1 LTEKPSNQGSAKK
14 RQPLIPQNRE
24 MTVPILPGT
33 AATDYERYLRTDEL
47 LSLQKPTEERS
58 HPDELMF
65 QVVHQASELIL
76 KGTANELERAGES
89 IGDGDYTRAVKLM
102 DRAFRLFDQA
112 IRLLN
117 VLETLTPYE
126 YHVIRAGL
134 GHGSGLD
141 SPGFL
146 SLLHL
151 APRLGHAFFNQLDRT
166 GLDAG
171 QLYRRS
177 SEFLPLHE
185 VAEKLLDFD
194 ERMQLFRFHHMK
206 LAHRIIG
213 GDVLGT
219 TGRPVDILR
228 QRQEHVLYR
237 ELWEVRNEIT
247 ARVNAKTKMKGQG
260 HGREEGPRS

>member
-1 LTEKPSNQGSAKK
+1 MAKQPKAEKPELHPHY
-14 RQPLIPQNRE
+14 PLVPQNRE
-24 MTVPILPGT
+24 MTEPVLPGT
-33 AATDYERYLRTDEL
+33 GATDYERYLRTDEL
-47 LSLQKPTEERS
+47 LALQKPPEQRS

-65 QVVHQASELIL
+65 QLVHQASELLL
-76 KGTANELERAGES
+76 KGSANELERARSS
-89 IGDGDYTRAVKLM
+89 IAEGDYTRSIKLM
-102 DRAFRLFDQA
+102 DRSFRMLDRA
-112 IRLLN
+112 IDLLH

-151 APRLGHAFFNQLDRT
+151 APRLGKAFFAQIDAA
-166 GLDAG
+166 GLTAEE
-171 QLYRRS
+171 LYRRS
-177 SEFLPLHE
+177 AQFLSLHE

-194 ERMQLFRFHHMK
+194 ERVQLFRFHHMK

-228 QRQEHVLYR
+228 QRQEHVLYK

-247 ARVNAKTKMKGQG
+247 ARVNAKTKMEDQG
-260 HGREEGPRS
+260 HGRK

>member
-1 LTEKPSNQGSAKK
+1 MAKQPKPDEPLANH
-14 RQPLIPQNRE
+14 QPLIPQNRE
-24 MTVPILPGT
+24 MTQPILPGSG
-33 AATDYERYLRTDEL
+33 ATDYERYLRTDEL
-47 LSLQKPTEERS
+47 LSLQKPPEQRS

-65 QVVHQASELIL
+65 QIVHQASELLL
-76 KGTANELERAGES
+76 KGTANEIDRARAAITEA
-89 IGDGDYTRAVKLM
+89 DYTRVVKLM
-102 DRAFRLFDQA
+102 DRAFRMLDRA
-112 IRLLN
+112 IDLLH

-126 YHVIRAGL
+126 YHIIRAGL

-151 APRLGHAFFNQLDRT
+151 APRLGEAFFDQLDKT
-166 GLDAG
+166 KISVEEM
-171 QLYRRS
+171 YRRS
-177 SEFLPLHE
+177 GDFLPLHE

-194 ERMQLFRFHHMK
+194 ERIQLFRFHHIK

-228 QRQEHVLYR
+228 QRQEHVLYK

-247 ARVNAKTKMKGQG
+247 ARVNAKTKMEDQG
-260 HGREEGPRS
+260 HGRK

>member
-1 LTEKPSNQGSAKK
+1 MAKPPKPTRSANKL

-24 MTVPILPGT
+24 MTKPILPGSG
-33 AATDYERYLRTDEL
+33 ATDYERYLRTDEL
-47 LSLQKPTEERS
+47 LSLQKPPEQRS

-65 QVVHQASELIL
+65 QIVHQASELLL
-76 KGTANELERAGES
+76 KGTANELDRARSAMEE
-89 IGDGDYTRAVKLM
+89 GDHTRAVKLI
-102 DRAFRLFDQA
+102 DRAFRLMDRA
-112 IRLLN
+112 IDLLH

-126 YHVIRAGL
+126 YHIIRAGL

-151 APRLGHAFFNQLDRT
+151 APRLGDAFFHQLDKSGIT
-166 GLDAG
+166 VEEM
-171 QLYRRS
+171 YRRS
-177 SEFLPLHE
+177 SQFLALHE

-194 ERMQLFRFHHMK
+194 ERVQLFRFHHMK

-228 QRQEHVLYR
+228 QRQEHVLYK

-247 ARVNAKTKMKGQG
+247 ARVNDKTKMEGQG
-260 HGREEGPRS
+260 HGRK

>member
-1 LTEKPSNQGSAKK
+1 LTQKAQKPQKK
-14 RQPLIPQNRE
+14 ITLKKHQPLVPQNRE
-24 MTVPILPGT
+24 MTLPILPGT

-47 LSLQKPTEERS
+47 LALQKSPEERS

-65 QVVHQASELIL
+65 QVVHQASELLL
-76 KGTANELERAGES
+76 KGTANELEGARRSICDADYVRA
-89 IGDGDYTRAVKLM
+89 AKLM
-102 DRAFRLFDQA
+102 DRAFRMLDRA
-112 IRLLN
+112 IDLLH

-151 APRLGHAFFNQLDRT
+151 APRLGQGFFDQVDKTRITLE
-166 GLDAG
+166 

-177 SEFLPLHE
+177 AEFLPLHE

-194 ERMQLFRFHHMK
+194 ERVQLFRFHHMK

-219 TGRPVDILR
+219 TGRSVDILR
-228 QRQEHVLYR
+228 QRQEHVLYK

-247 ARVNAKTKMKGQG
+247 ARVNQKTKMEDQG
-260 HGREEGPRS
+260 HGRS

>member
-1 LTEKPSNQGSAKK
+1 MAK
-14 RQPLIPQNRE
+14 QPKLEPKKSRRLPLVPQNRE
-24 MTVPILPGT
+24 MTQPILPGSG
-33 AATDYERYLRTDEL
+33 ATDYERYLRTDEL
-47 LSLQKPTEERS
+47 LSLQKPPDKRS

-65 QVVHQASELIL
+65 QIVHQASELLL
-76 KGTANELERAGES
+76 KGTANELERARES
-89 IGDGDYTRAVKLM
+89 IDEGDYTRAVKLM
-102 DRAFRLFDQA
+102 DRAFRMFDRA
-112 IRLLN
+112 IDLLR

-126 YHVIRAGL
+126 YHLIRAGL

-151 APRLGHAFFNQLDRT
+151 APRLGEAFFHRLDKRK
-166 GLDAG
+166 LSAEE
-171 QLYRRS
+171 LYRRS
-177 SEFLPLHE
+177 AEFLSLHE

-194 ERMQLFRFHHMK
+194 ERIQLFRFHHIK

-247 ARVNAKTKMKGQG
+247 ARVNAKTKMEDQG
-260 HGREEGPRS
+260 HGRK

>member
-1 LTEKPSNQGSAKK
+1 MTEKPKPHH
-14 RQPLIPQNRE
+14 PLTPQNRE
-24 MTVPILPGT
+24 MTEPILPGQG
-33 AATDYERYLRTDEL
+33 ATDYERYLRTDEL
-47 LSLQKPTEERS
+47 LSLQKDPEERS

-65 QVVHQASELIL
+65 QVVHQSSELLL
-76 KGTANELERAGES
+76 KGAANELDRARQAISE
-89 IGDGDYTRAVKLM
+89 GDYLRALKLM
-102 DRAFRLFDQA
+102 DRAFRMLDPT
-112 IRLLN
+112 IDLLH

-151 APRLGHAFFNQLDRT
+151 APRLGQAFFDQLDKT
-166 GLDAG
+166 GITVEE
-171 QLYRRS
+171 LYRRS
-177 SEFLPLHE
+177 SENLGLHE

-194 ERMQLFRFHHMK
+194 ERVQLFRFHHMK

-219 TGRPVDILR
+219 TGRSVDILR

-237 ELWEVRNEIT
+237 ELWEVRNDIT
-247 ARVNAKTKMKGQG
+247 ARVNAKTKMEEQG
-260 HGREEGPRS
+260 HGSS

>member
-1 LTEKPSNQGSAKK
+1 MTEKPSNQGSAKK
-14 RQPLIPQNRE
+14 RQPLIAQNRE

-47 LSLQKPTEERS
+47 LSLQKPPEERS

-76 KGTANELERAGES
+76 KGTANELERARES

-112 IRLLN
+112 IHLLN

-151 APRLGHAFFNQLDRT
+151 APRLGQAFFYQLDRT
-166 GLDAG
+166 GLDVG
-171 QLYRRS
+171 QIYRRS

-247 ARVNAKTKMKGQG
+247 ARVNAKTKMKGRG

>member
-1 LTEKPSNQGSAKK
+1 MSGKQKK
-14 RQPLIPQNRE
+14 LKSPKHLPLIPQNRE
-24 MTVPILPGT
+24 MTKPILPGT

-47 LSLQKPTEERS
+47 LALQKSPEKRS

-65 QVVHQASELIL
+65 QVVHQASELLL
-76 KGTANELERAGES
+76 KGTANELERAREAVAEGN
-89 IGDGDYTRAVKLM
+89 YTRAVKLLDRSFRM
-102 DRAFRLFDQA
+102 LDRAID
-112 IRLLN
+112 LLQ

-126 YHVIRAGL
+126 YQIIRAGL

-151 APRLGHAFFNQLDRT
+151 APRLGQAFFDQLDSA
-166 GLDAG
+166 GLSVE
-171 QLYRRS
+171 QLYRRCD
-177 SEFLPLHE
+177 EFLPLHE

-194 ERMQLFRFHHMK
+194 ERVQLFRFHHMK

-228 QRQEHVLYR
+228 QRQEHVLYK

-247 ARVNAKTKMKGQG
+247 ARVNAKTKMEDQG
-260 HGREEGPRS
+260 HGRSG

>member
-1 LTEKPSNQGSAKK
+1 MSKTPKPRAAKEQ
-14 RQPLIPQNRE
+14 QPLIPGNRE
-24 MTVPILPGT
+24 MTEAVLPGT

-47 LSLQKPTEERS
+47 LSLQTPAEKRS

-65 QVVHQASELIL
+65 QLVHQASELLL
-76 KGTANELERAGES
+76 KGAANELNRARDS
-89 IGDGDYTRAVKLM
+89 IAEGDFTRAVKLM
-102 DRAFRLFDQA
+102 DRAFRLLDPT
-112 IRLLN
+112 IDLLH

-126 YHVIRAGL
+126 YHIIRAGL

-151 APRLGHAFFNQLDRT
+151 APRLGQAFFDQLGNSD
-166 GLDAG
+166 LSVEE
-171 QLYRRS
+171 LYRRS
-177 SEFLPLHE
+177 AEFLGLHE

-194 ERMQLFRFHHMK
+194 ERVQLFRFHHMK

-237 ELWEVRNEIT
+237 ELWEARNEIT
-247 ARVNAKTKMKGQG
+247 ARVNAKTKMEDQG
-260 HGREEGPRS
+260 HGRK

>member
-1 LTEKPSNQGSAKK
+1 
-14 RQPLIPQNRE
+14 
-24 MTVPILPGT
+24 MPILPGT

-47 LSLQKPTEERS
+47 LSLQKHPEERS

-65 QVVHQASELIL
+65 QIVHQASELLL
-76 KGTANELERAGES
+76 KGAANELDRAREF
-89 IGDGDYTRAVKLM
+89 IAATNFTRAIKLM
-102 DRAFRLFDQA
+102 DRAFRLLDRT
-112 IRLLN
+112 IDLLS

-151 APRLGHAFFNQLDRT
+151 APRLGEAFLDQLDRSE
-166 GLDAG
+166 LSIEE
-171 QLYRRS
+171 LYRRS
-177 SEFLPLHE
+177 GDFLPLHE

-194 ERMQLFRFHHMK
+194 ERVQLFRFHHMK

-228 QRQEHVLYR
+228 QRQQHVLYR

>member
-1 LTEKPSNQGSAKK
+1 MTNKTPKQRVIK

-24 MTVPILPGT
+24 MTQPVLPGT

-47 LSLQKPTEERS
+47 LSLQKQPEERS

-65 QVVHQASELIL
+65 QVVHQASELLL
-76 KGTANELERAGES
+76 KGAANELERARES
-89 IGDGDYTRAVKLM
+89 IGKGDFTFAIKLM
-102 DRAFRLFDQA
+102 DRAFRLFDST
-112 IRLLN
+112 IDLLH

-141 SPGFL
+141 SPGFVA
-146 SLLHL
+146 LLHL
-151 APRLGHAFFNQLDRT
+151 APRLGQAFFDQLNSSELT
-166 GLDAG
+166 LEE
-171 QLYRRS
+171 LYRRT
-177 SEFLPLHE
+177 SEFLALHE

-194 ERMQLFRFHHMK
+194 ERVQLFRLHHMK

-247 ARVNAKTKMKGQG
+247 AR
-260 HGREEGPRS
+260 

>member
-1 LTEKPSNQGSAKK
+1 MTKTPKPRAARQH
-14 RQPLIPQNRE
+14 QPLTPQNRE
-24 MTVPILPGT
+24 MTQPILPGT

-47 LSLQKPTEERS
+47 LSLQKPAEERS

-65 QVVHQASELIL
+65 QVVHQASELLL
-76 KGTANELERAGES
+76 KGTANELERARDS
-89 IGDGDYTRAVKLM
+89 IAEGDLPRALKLM
-102 DRAFRLFDQA
+102 DRAFRLLDPT
-112 IRLLN
+112 IDLLH

-151 APRLGHAFFNQLDRT
+151 APRLGQAFFDQLDNAELT
-166 GLDAG
+166 VE

-177 SEFLPLHE
+177 AEFLSLHE

-237 ELWEVRNEIT
+237 ELWEARNQIT
-247 ARVNAKTKMKGQG
+247 ARVNAKTKMQDQG
-260 HGREEGPRS
+260 HGRSG

>member
-1 LTEKPSNQGSAKK
+1 MSEKQPKK
-14 RQPLIPQNRE
+14 PKSPKHQPLIPQNRE
-24 MTVPILPGT
+24 MTQPVLPGT
-33 AATDYERYLRTDEL
+33 AATDYERYLRTEEL
-47 LSLQKPTEERS
+47 LALQKPADQRS

-65 QVVHQASELIL
+65 QVVHQASELLL
-76 KGTANELERAGES
+76 KGTVNELERAREAIADAS
-89 IGDGDYTRAVKLM
+89 YTRGVKLLDRSFRM
-102 DRAFRLFDQA
+102 LDRAID
-112 IRLLN
+112 LLH

-126 YHVIRAGL
+126 YHIIRAGL

-146 SLLHL
+146 SLLHI
-151 APRLGHAFFNQLDRT
+151 APRLGQAFFDQLH
-166 GLDAG
+166 DAG
-171 QLYRRS
+171 ISVEQLYRRS
-177 SEFLPLHE
+177 DEFLALHE

-194 ERMQLFRFHHMK
+194 ERVQLFRFHHMK

-228 QRQEHVLYR
+228 QRQEHVLYK

-247 ARVNAKTKMKGQG
+247 ARVNAKTRMEDQG
-260 HGREEGPRS
+260 HGRSG

>member
-1 LTEKPSNQGSAKK
+1 MKEKSSKRRSAKK
-14 RQPLIPQNRE
+14 RKPLVPQNRE

-47 LSLQKPTEERS
+47 LSLQKLAAERS

-76 KGTANELERAGES
+76 KGAANEIERAREA
-89 IGDGDYTRAVKLM
+89 ILIGDYTRGVKLM
-102 DRAFRLFDQA
+102 DRALRLFDRA
-112 IRLLN
+112 IDLLG

-151 APRLGHAFFNQLDRT
+151 APRLGEAFFDQLDRA
-166 GLDAG
+166 GLGAEE
-171 QLYRRS
+171 LYRRS
-177 SEFLPLHE
+177 AEFLPLHE
-185 VAEKLLDFD
+185 IAEKLLDFD

-228 QRQEHVLYR
+228 QRQQHVLYR

-247 ARVNAKTKMKGQG
+247 SRVNARTRMKGQG
-260 HGREEGPRS
+260 HGREQGPRA

>member
-1 LTEKPSNQGSAKK
+1 
-14 RQPLIPQNRE
+14 
-24 MTVPILPGT
+24 MTQPILPGT

-47 LSLQKPTEERS
+47 LSLQKPAEERS

-65 QVVHQASELIL
+65 QVVHQASELLL
-76 KGTANELERAGES
+76 KGTANELERARDS
-89 IGDGDYTRAVKLM
+89 IAEGDLPRALKLM
-102 DRAFRLFDQA
+102 DRAFRLLDPT
-112 IRLLN
+112 IDLLH

-151 APRLGHAFFNQLDRT
+151 APRLGQAFFDQLDNAELT
-166 GLDAG
+166 VE

-177 SEFLPLHE
+177 AEFLSLHE

-237 ELWEVRNEIT
+237 ELWEARNQIT
-247 ARVNAKTKMKGQG
+247 ARVNAKTKMQDQG
-260 HGREEGPRS
+260 HGRSG

>member
-1 LTEKPSNQGSAKK
+1 MT
-14 RQPLIPQNRE
+14 QP
-24 MTVPILPGT
+24 VLPGT

-47 LSLQKPTEERS
+47 LALQKPPEERA

-65 QVVHQASELIL
+65 QIVHQASELLL
-76 KGTANELERAGES
+76 KGTANELDRARTAMSEA
-89 IGDGDYTRAVKLM
+89 DYTLAIKLM
-102 DRAFRLFDQA
+102 DRGFRLFDRA
-112 IRLLN
+112 IDLLH

-151 APRLGHAFFNQLDRT
+151 APRLGQAFFDELDRNEI
-166 GLDAG
+166 GVEE
-171 QLYRRS
+171 LYRRH
-177 SEFLPLHE
+177 SEFLALHE
-185 VAEKLLDFD
+185 IAEKLLDFD
-194 ERMQLFRFHHMK
+194 ERVQLFRFHHMK

-247 ARVNAKTKMKGQG
+247 ARVNAKTKMEDQG
-260 HGREEGPRS
+260 HGRR

>member
-1 LTEKPSNQGSAKK
+1 MAKPAKPAK
-14 RQPLIPQNRE
+14 RANSSHQPLIPQNRE
-24 MTVPILPGT
+24 MTKPILHGSG
-33 AATDYERYLRTDEL
+33 ATDYERYLRTDEL
-47 LSLQKPTEERS
+47 LSLQKPPDKQS

-65 QVVHQASELIL
+65 QIVHQASELLL
-76 KGTANELERAGES
+76 KGTANELDRARMAVDKGNHT
-89 IGDGDYTRAVKLM
+89 YAVKLIDRSFRLM
-102 DRAFRLFDQA
+102 DRAID
-112 IRLLN
+112 LLH

-126 YHVIRAGL
+126 YHIIRAGL

-146 SLLHL
+146 ALLHL
-151 APRLGHAFFNQLDRT
+151 APRLGDAFFHQLDKSKIT
-166 GLDAG
+166 VEEM
-171 QLYRRS
+171 YRRS
-177 SEFLPLHE
+177 SEFLSLHE

-194 ERMQLFRFHHMK
+194 ERIQLFRFHHMK

-228 QRQEHVLYR
+228 QRQEHVLYK

-247 ARVNAKTKMKGQG
+247 ARVNAKTKMEDQG
-260 HGREEGPRS
+260 HGRK